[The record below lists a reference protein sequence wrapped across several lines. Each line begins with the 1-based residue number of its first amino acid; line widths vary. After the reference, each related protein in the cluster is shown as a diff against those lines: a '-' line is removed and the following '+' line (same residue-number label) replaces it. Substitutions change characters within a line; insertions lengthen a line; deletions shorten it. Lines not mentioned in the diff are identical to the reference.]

1 MSPTTTATADP
12 PHILVFP
19 YPAQGHMLA
28 LLDLT
33 HQLALR
39 NFPITIL
46 TTPKNLPALSPLL
59 SAHPT
64 TVHPLVLP
72 FPPHPDLPAG
82 VENVKDVG
90 NSGNIPII
98 NALGN
103 LHDPIIHWFT
113 SHPNPPVA
121 LVSDFFLGWT
131 EHLARRID
139 IPRVAFFSARAFL
152 ASMFDSCLTD
162 FSKVSSLS
170 AVDFHDL
177 PRSPTFKQEHLPS
190 VLRICS
196 RKVTPETE
204 FVKGSLAA
212 NGSSW
217 GCVFNTFDALEGEY
231 LRYLRNKLGHERVYG
246 VGPLSLIG
254 FEERVVSENRNHGGG
269 GGSGSGGSGGV
280 DVLEWL
286 DGCPEDS
293 VLYVC
298 FGSQKLLSRAQMEA
312 LAFGLEKSRV
322 RFIWVV
328 KTGSAEQAAEGKGVV
343 PEGFEER
350 VGGRG
355 LVIRGWAPQV
365 MIMSHRAVGGFVSHC
380 GWNSVLE
387 AAVAGV
393 RILAWPMEADQHVNA
408 RLLVEDMG
416 VAVRVCEGAEG
427 VPDAV
432 ELGNVVAKA
441 MREEAPEKVRA
452 KELRDAARAAVREGG
467 SSVKDLDELVR
478 ELCKLPKPVGRR
490 E

>member
-1 MSPTTTATADP
+1 M
-12 PHILVFP
+12 
-19 YPAQGHMLA
+19 
-28 LLDLT
+28 
-33 HQLALR
+33 
-39 NFPITIL
+39 
-46 TTPKNLPALSPLL
+46 
-59 SAHPT
+59 
-64 TVHPLVLP
+64 
-72 FPPHPDLPAG
+72 
-82 VENVKDVG
+82 
-90 NSGNIPII
+90 
-98 NALGN
+98 
-103 LHDPIIHWFT
+103 
-113 SHPNPPVA
+113 
-121 LVSDFFLGWT
+121 
-131 EHLARRID
+131 
-139 IPRVAFFSARAFL
+139 
-152 ASMFDSCLTD
+152 
-162 FSKVSSLS
+162 
-170 AVDFHDL
+170 
-177 PRSPTFKQEHLPS
+177 
-190 VLRICS
+190 
-196 RKVTPETE
+196 
-204 FVKGSLAA
+204 
-212 NGSSW
+212 
-217 GCVFNTFDALEGEY
+217 
-231 LRYLRNKLGHERVYG
+231 RYLRNKLGHERVYG

-254 FEERVVSENRNHGGG
+254 FEERVVSENRNHGSG
-269 GGSGSGGSGGV
+269 GGSGSGSGSGGV

-427 VPDAV
+427 VPDGV
-432 ELGNVVAKA
+432 ELGNAVAKA